1 MQNLNPSLTLITLTL
16 LILHITAFH
25 LFLNH
30 GCYLQNIFYAKIF
43 ATQTYQKCIMPSLC
57 LNLWSTSKMIFT
69 CSKQWKHKFVKYVKY
84 AWKLMRKICSK
95 PTIKAQEQH
104 RWCSSDVFIVNFRRV
119 RIENLVEHPC
129 WSFFLQLNVQEIFN
143 WVLNMPLKIWADF
156 NLINCLWFGW
166 VTWRYSISFVS
177 RFIQIF

>member
-16 LILHITAFH
+16 LILYITAFH

-43 ATQTYQKCIMPSLC
+43 ATQTYQKCIMPSVC
-57 LNLWSTSKMIFT
+57 LNLWSPSKMIFT
-69 CSKQWKHKFVKYVKY
+69 CSKQWKYKFVKYVKY

-104 RWCSSDVFIVNFRRV
+104 KWCFSDVFIVNFRRV
-119 RIENLVEHPC
+119 GIENPVEHSC
-129 WSFFLQLNVQEIFN
+129 RSFFCNSTYKNFSTG
-143 WVLNMPLKIWADF
+143 F
-156 NLINCLWFGW
+156 
-166 VTWRYSISFVS
+166 
-177 RFIQIF
+177 